1 MQSTDPSATVIIPSR
16 GLRERANV
24 IWRAIDSV
32 REQRGIRAVPLV
44 VLNGAQRAPEVEG
57 VLLADPGVR
66 LIVRDAPGIA
76 SALRTGRE
84 AVNTPWFTALDDDD
98 ILLPDALAR
107 RVHALEAHPECDVV
121 VTNGLI
127 REDGSD
133 DVLHMP
139 AEAGV
144 GRDPLRALLRRNWLL
159 PGSWLARTDRM
170 GATLFD
176 AMPRH
181 RECTY
186 LALRFASEYH
196 MRWLQ
201 EPTIVYNLGSPFA
214 ASRSREYLL
223 GQVDALHSL
232 LTLPLP
238 QRVRARLRWQVA
250 AALHEGADFLWSVG
264 ELDDAWRLHLRSLVA
279 MGGLRF
285 LPFTRHLLSAAWR
298 RTFLRA
304 GWAAE

>member
-1 MQSTDPSATVIIPSR
+1 MPATDPSATVIIPSR
-16 GLRERANV
+16 GLRERADV

-57 VLLADPGVR
+57 ALRDDPGVR

-76 SALRTGRE
+76 AALRTGRA
-84 AVNTPWFTALDDDD
+84 AVDTPWFTALDDDD
-98 ILLPDALAR
+98 ILLPDALSR
-107 RVHALEAHPECDVV
+107 RVHALEARPGCDVV
-121 VTNGLI
+121 VTNGFI
-127 REDGSD
+127 RQDGS
-133 DVLHMP
+133 DVLHMM
-139 AEAGV
+139 AEANV

-159 PGSWLARTDRM
+159 PGSWLARTDRV
-170 GATLFD
+170 GAAIFD

-186 LALRFASEYH
+186 LALRFASEH
-196 MRWLQ
+196 RMHWLQ

-223 GQVDALHSL
+223 GQVDALRSL

-238 QRVRARLRWQVA
+238 RRVRARLRWQVA

-264 ELDDAWRLHLRSLVA
+264 ELDEAWRLHLRSLAA

-285 LPFTRHLLSAAWR
+285 LPFTRHLLGAAWR